1 MRRILPAFA
10 LALAVAFPSIA
21 QAAVACCCCAKDG
34 QAMQAAQSMPAD
46 HSAHAGHAAHGS
58 HAAHSAHAADGV
70 VTSPADGAMTD
81 GSPDWFTATFP
92 HAMTLKAVTV
102 AAEGQAAVTV
112 PVAAAAATTRVSA
125 ELPTLAP
132 GNYVLNWTAEG
143 ADGHQMTGA
152 VRFMVH

>member
-1 MRRILPAFA
+1 MRHLLPIVAAGLFVA
-10 LALAVAFPSIA
+10 APAVAQDA
-21 QAAVACCCCAKDG
+21 HTGHGA
-34 QAMQAAQSMPAD
+34 
-46 HSAHAGHAAHGS
+46 HEAHAGRGQAASAEHAAH
-58 HAAHSAHAADGV
+58 GV

-92 HAMTLKAVTV
+92 HAMMLKAVTV
-102 AAEGQAAVTV
+102 TAEGQAAVEV

-125 ELPTLAP
+125 DLPTLAP

-143 ADGHQMTGA
+143 ADGHEMAGA